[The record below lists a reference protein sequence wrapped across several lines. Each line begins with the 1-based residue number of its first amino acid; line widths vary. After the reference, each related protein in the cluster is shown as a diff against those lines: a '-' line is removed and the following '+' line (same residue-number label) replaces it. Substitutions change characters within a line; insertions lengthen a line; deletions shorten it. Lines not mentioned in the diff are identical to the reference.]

1 MNNKQEQK
9 QEEVREDNIYMSLCK
24 MQFALPT
31 IEKKRNGYNFKY
43 ADLSDIW
50 EAIRKPLRDNG
61 FSLIQLVQ
69 SEEGKNYII
78 TKLFHMSGEVIESK
92 TLIEFTAKKF
102 QDVGT
107 ALTYYRRYALSAM
120 LGIVS
125 DEDVDD
131 SKSKKDDIYKDVSQQ
146 TISKQQIIA
155 IENLINGH
163 QDIRIEMIKHYK
175 SLDKILADNYEN
187 VINIIN
193 KLIKDK
199 EGKKWKL

>member
-199 EGKKWKL
+199 EGKK